1 MKTKKPI
8 YVETPKKSLYDEA
21 LDAYARAQA
30 EQNRADIYYI
40 SMMSGIDID
49 PQEEGQNEQNV

>member
-49 PQEEGQNEQNV
+49 PQEEV